1 MQKVLFK
8 IKMID
13 DTLLSSQK
21 SLGRIQKLTP
31 DENLTSSP
39 LLSSRQSNGKRK
51 QPPTVTP
58 KRFTRFFTPRS
69 SLGQGTKISA
79 SRQALRDITAS
90 GANRKGTVRR
100 TISTKDSIQIY
111 NEEEN
116 ESLDVSRKRTKKEPV
131 LPDTTPDRSSPLKR
145 LRKQSLSLSDD
156 DGTDIE
162 DSASGGDFSD
172 SDPGRNT
179 RSNRKRLHFVEP
191 IAYSRQ
197 RGPLGRLLRKETGDT
212 DRRYPTVDYGSSDW
226 QNETANFMT
235 RPEDTHACLNPTD
248 AQEATIPF
256 CATSCNSELIQPSI
270 QSEYK
275 ANDFP

>member
-1 MQKVLFK
+1 
-8 IKMID
+8 MID
-13 DTLLSSQK
+13 ETLLSSQE
-21 SLGRIQKLTP
+21 SLGSIQKSAP
-31 DENLTSSP
+31 DENPTSSP

-90 GANRKGTVRR
+90 GANCKGTVRR
-100 TISTKDSIQIY
+100 TTSTKGSIQIY
-111 NEEEN
+111 NEEGT
-116 ESLDVSRKRTKKEPV
+116 ESLDISRKRIKKEPV
-131 LPDTTPDRSSPLKR
+131 SPDTTPDRSSPLKR
-145 LRKQSLSLSDD
+145 LRKQSLSSSND

-162 DSASGGDFSD
+162 YSASDGDFSD
-172 SDPGRNT
+172 SDLGGNT
-179 RSNRKRLHFVEP
+179 RNNRTRLHFVEP

-212 DRRYPTVDYGSSDW
+212 NQRYPTVDHGSSDW

-235 RPEDTHACLNPTD
+235 RPEDTHACLNPND

-256 CATSCNSELIQPSI
+256 CATSCNSELKQPSN
-270 QSEYK
+270 QSGSR
-275 ANDFP
+275 ANDFT